1 MLYILHIYER
11 RISMVKIIAFA
22 NQKGGVAKTTSCH
35 NIATARALEGKKV
48 LMVDL
53 DPQGS
58 LSIMAACEPYD
69 EKLNGHSINDIFV
82 KGIKMDIHECIFN
95 VQASDLDNLF
105 IIPSNIDL
113 SKTALDLV
121 SRYSREKI
129 LKNALKKISGEFDE
143 IYIDC
148 PPELGML
155 SLNGLCAAD
164 ALIVPVKADY
174 ISYRGLDAL
183 LDTIADIK
191 DPNNELNPDLEL
203 MGVVVTLYEKN
214 VNDQRDILDLIKD
227 KVEILGVV
235 KKSADAYRGVLDGRA
250 TVQTKN
256 SSDVA
261 KSYIE
266 IAKLI

>member
-1 MLYILHIYER
+1 MA
-11 RISMVKIIAFA
+11 KIIAFA

-35 NIATARALEGKKV
+35 NIATARALKGKKV

-58 LSIMAACEPYD
+58 LSIMAACEPFD
-69 EKLNGHSINDIFV
+69 EKLNGHSINDVF
-82 KGIKMDIHECIFN
+82 IKSSKFDIHECIFN
-95 VQASDLDNLF
+95 VEASGLGNLF

-113 SKTALDLV
+113 SKTALELV

-183 LDTIADIK
+183 MDTIADIK
-191 DPNNELNPDLEL
+191 DVDNGLNPDLEL
-203 MGVVVTLYEKN
+203 IGVIVTLYERI
-214 VNDQRDILDLIKD
+214 VNDQRDILNLIGD
-227 KVEILGVV
+227 KANILGVV
-235 KKSADAYRGVLDGRA
+235 KKSADTYRGVLDGRA
-250 TVQTKN
+250 VVQTKKM
-256 SSDVA
+256 SDVA

-266 IAKLI
+266 ISKWI

>member
-1 MLYILHIYER
+1 MA
-11 RISMVKIIAFA
+11 KIIAFA

-58 LSIMAACEPYD
+58 LSIMAGCEPYD
-69 EKLNGHSINDIFV
+69 EALNGHSINDVFT
-82 KGIKMDIHECIFN
+82 KSPKDDIHECVFN
-95 VQASDLDNLF
+95 AEASGLDNLF

-121 SRYSREKI
+121 SRYNREKI
-129 LKNALKKISGEFDE
+129 LKNALKKIRDDFDE

-164 ALIVPVKADY
+164 SLIVPVKADY

-183 LDTIADIK
+183 MDTIADVK
-191 DPNNELNPDLEL
+191 DVDNELNPNLEL
-203 MGVVVTLYEKN
+203 MGVIVTLYEKI
-214 VNDQRDILDLIKD
+214 VNDQRDILDLIGD
-227 KVEILGVV
+227 KIKILGVV
-235 KKSADAYRGVLDGRA
+235 KKSADAYRGVLDGKA
-250 TVQTKN
+250 VVQTKR

-261 KSYIE
+261 KKYID